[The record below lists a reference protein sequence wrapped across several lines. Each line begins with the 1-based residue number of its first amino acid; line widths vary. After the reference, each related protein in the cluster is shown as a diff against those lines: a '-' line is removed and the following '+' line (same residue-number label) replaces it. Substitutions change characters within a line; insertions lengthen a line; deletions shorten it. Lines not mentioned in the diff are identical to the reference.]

1 MPAAIDPKRP
11 KQRFDQHPRL
21 KKPAPLVDEA
31 EARLLVASEKE
42 YREILFRDFVKF
54 CRDRGGIVIS
64 QPWHSPAVVL
74 VPLGEPSRLEIA
86 LSCLPKY
93 PFVQLPGTAARLS
106 HGAFSELRRIAVRLW
121 P

>member
-1 MPAAIDPKRP
+1 MPRRLDH
-11 KQRFDQHPRL
+11 HPRVIRK
-21 KKPAPLVDEA
+21 KKPVAVLDDDQ
-31 EARLLVASEKE
+31 ARLTLPEKQ
-42 YREILFRDFVKF
+42 YRELLFKEFVSF
-54 CRDRGGIVIS
+54 ARQHDGVVIS
-64 QPWHSPAVVL
+64 VPWRSPAVVL